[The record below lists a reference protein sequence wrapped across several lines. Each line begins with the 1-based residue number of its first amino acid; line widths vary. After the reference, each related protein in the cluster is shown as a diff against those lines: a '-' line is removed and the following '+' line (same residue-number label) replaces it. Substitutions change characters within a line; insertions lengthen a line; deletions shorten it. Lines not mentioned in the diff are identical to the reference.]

1 MNVCDLLTS
10 AGYLQKAT
18 IELGRRWTETR
29 STWQDETAQAFEKQF
44 LAPVPTQIRM
54 LLSAASELHELLQK
68 AERDCRDEAS
78 EVS

>member
-1 MNVCDLLTS
+1 MNVCDLITG
-10 AGYLQKAT
+10 AGHLQKAT

-29 STWQDETAQAFEKQF
+29 STWQDATAQAFEKQF
-44 LAPVPTQIRM
+44 LGPMPTQIRM